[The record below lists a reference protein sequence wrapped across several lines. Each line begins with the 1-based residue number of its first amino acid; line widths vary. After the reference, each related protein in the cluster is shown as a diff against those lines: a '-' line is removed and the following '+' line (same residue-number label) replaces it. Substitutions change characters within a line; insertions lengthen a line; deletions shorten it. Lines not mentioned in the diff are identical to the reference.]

1 MLLAAVSGALRHYL
15 QDHDSPV
22 AEIQAMVPFNLRPL
36 DKPRPRKLG
45 NKFGLVFLPLPVGTS
60 GSYRRLVE
68 VHRRMERDQS
78 GARWSRLL
86 RAARASPG

>member
-15 QDHDSPV
+15 QDRDSPV
-22 AEIQAMVPFNLRPL
+22 GEIQAMVPFNLRPL
-36 DKPRPRKLG
+36 DKPVPRKLG

-68 VHRRMERDQS
+68 VHRRMQEIKNGRDGAVSYGLLER
-78 GARWSRLL
+78 
-86 RAARASPG
+86 SPA